1 MSAAAPTL
9 HCTDFAS
16 SPVKS
21 YSSLEVKSAV
31 QASWEGECFVPAAG
45 MS

>member
-1 MSAAAPTL
+1 MSAAAQTL
-9 HCTDFAS
+9 HRTNFPS
-16 SPVKS
+16 SPVES

-31 QASWEGECFVPAAG
+31 QAVWEGECFVPAAG